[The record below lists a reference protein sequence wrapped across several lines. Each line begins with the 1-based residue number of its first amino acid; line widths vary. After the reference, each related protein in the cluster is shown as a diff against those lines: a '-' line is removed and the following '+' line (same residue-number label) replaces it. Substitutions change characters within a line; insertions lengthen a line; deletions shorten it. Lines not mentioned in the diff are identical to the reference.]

1 MRKRIERIII
11 GVLLILGL
19 APWPAFASLP
29 PRVTWEYTNQGTRTY
44 IGFLIGSQEGRILA
58 TRNGFQDPAVI
69 EINREGEI
77 VWEYGPIQANS
88 AVPLAN
94 GNILI
99 ADSGAPGYPN
109 EPKIL
114 EVNREGQVLWS
125 YAFFGRGNSPRLALP
140 LIGNRYLVVL
150 PDRVVELD
158 RSGKVHWQH
167 AGLYYPV
174 WAERLSNG
182 NTLIVDRGFY
192 GGQVLEADKKGE
204 IVWSY
209 GDYGSPEGAG
219 DLYRPVWATRL
230 ADGSTLISDRGRAQL
245 LKVYDGETEVVEEWK
260 EVLAALPVADR
271 WVAFPDLS
279 REQIYL
285 SLTLTSG
292 RSVIWQ
298 VEPSIETF
306 LRGEPLKL
314 KTPIILIEG
323 VLYGGAREL
332 LNLVGAEVAWQAETK
347 ELEIFH
353 GGEKS
358 IVTVDSN
365 RGMVA
370 GEPVTLAPPKIL
382 GGTTLLP
389 LDFIRECFGLDYSW
403 DAEARTLYF
412 EP

>member
-1 MRKRIERIII
+1 MRKRIGRLVI
-11 GVLLILGL
+11 GILLILGFGPWQAL
-19 APWPAFASLP
+19 AALP
-29 PRVTWEYTNQGTRTY
+29 PRVTWEYTDQGTKTY
-44 IGFLIGSQEGRILA
+44 IGFLTVTPEGRILA

-69 EINREGEI
+69 EINRDGET

-109 EPKIL
+109 EPRIL
-114 EVNREGQVLWS
+114 EVNQGGQVLWS
-125 YAFFGRGNSPRLALP
+125 YAFKDRGNSPRLALP
-140 LIGNRYLVVL
+140 LAGNRYLVVL

-158 RSGKVHWQH
+158 RSGKVYWQH
-167 AGLYYPV
+167 PGLYYPV
-174 WAERLSNG
+174 WAERLANG

-192 GGQVLEADKKGE
+192 GGQVLEVDGRGQV
-204 IVWSY
+204 VWTY
-209 GDYGSPEGAG
+209 GDYGSPEETG

-230 ADGSTLISDRGRAQL
+230 ADGSTLISDRGKAQL
-245 LKVYDGETEVVEEWK
+245 LKVHNGETEVMEEWK

-279 REQIYL
+279 RERIFL

-298 VEPSIETF
+298 VEPAIDTF
-306 LRGEPLKL
+306 LRGEPYRFA
-314 KTPIILIEG
+314 TPIVLMDG

-332 LNLVGAEVAWQAETK
+332 LNLAGAEIAWQPETR

-358 IVTVDSN
+358 IVTIDSS
-365 RGMVA
+365 RGIVA
-370 GEPVTLAPPKIL
+370 GKPVTLASPKIH

-389 LDFIRECFGLDYSW
+389 LDFIRDYFGLDYSW
-403 DAEARTLYF
+403 DEEARILHL